1 MEDFSRLKP
10 VGRRSRAAQMAP
22 ENPLGKML
30 QASSRQKG
38 PQGPFHDPASQSAP
52 KRRRRYHIERII
64 RRRIARRYIVLCRIM
79 RWRII
84 FRCIMRWRIM
94 RRSDVRACVSA
105 PSGAAICAGLAG
117 AATDGL
123 AP

>member
-1 MEDFSRLKP
+1 MAQGGKGIKLAPRRTPDATAGQTRDRMEDFSRLKP

-94 RRSDVRACVSA
+94 
-105 PSGAAICAGLAG
+105 
-117 AATDGL
+117 
-123 AP
+123 